1 MFDRLLFPTDG
12 SDGAAVALDHV
23 LDVAAAHDATV
34 HVLNVADTNLD
45 SVTRL
50 GGEIVDVLERE
61 GEEIVREAAER
72 ADRRGVTT
80 VTEVLQGEPYSTIV
94 DYAGARDI
102 DLVVMPTRGSRG
114 LERLLLGSTTE
125 RVVRRS
131 EVPVLTL
138 RPDGGEITYPYRN
151 VLVPTDG
158 SDCATAAVDHALSI
172 ASVCDATLHAL
183 NVIDESVIVGSP
195 GGVLPANYLDSL
207 EQMGEEATDALAERA
222 REQGVDVETAVE
234 RGRPGDGIRA
244 YAGDHDVDL
253 VVMGTHGRSGMERF
267 LLGSTT
273 EQVIRTGTCPVL
285 AVPGGDEE
293 TAEE

>member
-158 SDCATAAVDHALSI
+158 SDCAGAALRVGVDVATVEGAALHLLSVVDVASLGLDVRTDIQTTALRESASGIVEEASAV
-172 ASVCDATLHAL
+172 
-183 NVIDESVIVGSP
+183 
-195 GGVLPANYLDSL
+195 
-207 EQMGEEATDALAERA
+207 ATDA
-222 REQGVDVETAVE
+222 GVESVSGTVEE
-234 RGRPGDGIRA
+234 GRSIHRTIRSYVA
-244 YAGDHDVDL
+244 DHDVDL
-253 VVMGTHGRSGMERF
+253 VVLGTHGRTGLDRYV
-267 LLGSTT
+267 LGSVA
-273 EQVIRTGTCPVL
+273 EKLVRSSSVPVL
-285 AVPGGDEE
+285 TVRES
-293 TAEE
+293 AEGT